1 MRRAR
6 ELGVEH
12 DSAEPSEVDGFV
24 DEVSWHIDYCEAWV
38 AEELRDL
45 ADPEVDIPTGSIE
58 LRTHRRLGDLR
69 RVRRTAIAAALESAT
84 ADAESARL
92 RGDGAALGAAE
103 AALGE
108 VRELAR
114 QVALQRLEGARRHLL
129 RTADH
134 LQRLDL
140 MHTEPGQPQSLR
152 DNMVVLR
159 AEIEKALDD
168 SAATFHGDYSLRGPA
183 VLYAI
188 RQVMLDAAIEY
199 HRGWADLARP
209 MAEGSEGDL
218 PQPDAEWSLDRLV
231 LRSSLD
237 EVESLE
243 QEAVAVAAL
252 RRGVALGDLRGIAAD
267 LTLDDSGTLSELMS
281 RLADWRAIRPLRGEA
296 DDSPDEGTP
305 PDWTA
310 RTEQYQ
316 RGLRDEVGRR
326 AARAERDYH
335 LAEAAELA
343 RLGRDI
349 GQAMDKF
356 RSAWLD
362 AFAAAESRKAAAEEA
377 LRRIA
382 GETGAKDG
390 GQQDSPALARV
401 IQQHLT
407 GEADR
412 LGSGLADRLMGDRI
426 AKYRIDTAHAHFEY
440 LAAEQEMLRLRAEV
454 ILAGGDFGTLAE
466 MPGIEPGSVTD
477 EVAGAV
483 SEFTTTRMNDALR
496 TVLDIGVEIRI
507 GEVAESAGRD
517 RIIDPLVK
525 ILGKLNFAVDKAEQ
539 FCADPARDPL
549 VSIARRHKVYETYQR
564 ACGAGIDYL
573 LALADS
579 RVNDNRIGP
588 RPGESLRDQ
597 AMASARDIRAGAAD
611 SVAGYRRTLAETHLT
626 GSVETGAHWLSC
638 YSLRAQADAAY
649 LRGDAEAVRAA
660 QSELVELLSR
670 PGAAQPPQ
678 SGWLELA
685 LDDRVK
691 PEEPYLWQA
700 WAARQYE
707 LIRARMRAN
716 PGDRTDIDAIV
727 GTLTQAGA
735 VRYDGTSYTHEQI
748 SSILTHIFLSQHL
761 LRDDAGEL
769 YDDHLDPDF
778 QLLEAL
784 YELIAGRWSPHT
796 GVLLE
801 HELFEIE
808 FDPRT
813 DPLARPVTPWR
824 DIHVR
829 AEQRLPDNGSN
840 WIAGLS
846 VQQRDDRELGLATF
860 GPIRSGADNSGPAGA
875 IPKPDGAV
883 SGPPAHEAETAETPL
898 THLQER
904 VLRAL
909 VGRPKRSKKVAELV
923 GVSGN
928 AALKTLKSLER
939 RNLVAGRADGKWTT
953 TPGLAAPS
961 PGVRAADPAGPDT
974 RGTEVAAHD
983 WPGDYLNALLHAK
996 GWSGKDLADS
1006 IDDSDISESL
1016 VAAVLQRS
1024 SSITIR
1030 QWRKIL
1036 LALGVPESDRNLFAR
1051 RFIDGLDSFS
1061 TKPGA
1066 HESLSSYL
1074 LACRLDREIS
1084 QNELA
1089 RLTGLPVWSI
1099 RVAQTTREWSPK
1111 QFGFWFDP
1119 LVEELVRPEDRAEVV
1134 SRFGPEQT
1142 DPSDTGLP
1150 ADSAAAE
1157 ETSARARTADVDWT
1171 PETADLGPGDIG
1183 LLAEVISEKPSDP
1196 SLWYA
1201 WAEEQYRLIR
1211 LWIGGG
1217 PEGEIREI
1225 VQNLENVK
1233 RKEGQPPFTVSDI
1246 KQVLS
1251 YIFVDQHWF
1260 RTADGSDYFAHFDSD
1275 FQIAEAI
1282 YRMVRGD
1289 WSSGEVD
1296 PAVLKASDI
1305 RLVEH
1310 EIGEIAF
1317 AELDPDESWKE
1328 QHNRA
1333 NSRLKNGHSDWEYG
1347 LETVTGLVPMRGER
1361 EDYVRRF
1368 GPIHSGAGRSG
1379 ERPENDSAILPG
1391 SAHDH
1396 GADSAR
1402 DNPEDSSGGQ
1412 GESPIDVG
1420 DLVRA
1425 AHEGDELAGARLR
1438 TYFIPEI
1445 YRTLERK
1452 NPEGDPWLTYVLT
1465 VDTLHNALD
1474 TVLARDLGADPES
1487 DFEAARAEAIRT
1499 TPAAATLKARLLRDS
1514 GSVLAGR
1521 EDLRARI
1528 ESAPPHVVARAVD
1541 RLTSR
1546 HGDGPTVRQFEELL
1560 QHIRSFGPTRRS
1572 LHNDRLSYS
1581 DLGTLIDD
1589 LIRAGGFTSQTQVD
1603 QVAGFRVNATHSL
1616 VTKSRGPIDV
1626 IAGIFELVSLPRPLW
1641 NPIAWQLA
1649 GGLPDSF
1656 STAAAAHNTFHSYIA
1671 VRRWAARSPSDDSRP
1686 MSPQE
1691 LADILG
1697 VTATVIRRLELGSS
1711 RHAGAPEF
1719 RRSLYRALD
1728 IPEAEWEVA
1737 DRLFE
1742 SGPSVVPEKGRT
1754 GGETASENTV
1764 PPYTDMQNR
1773 IVAVLAEREEC
1784 SLSDLSYLTRGA
1796 YQRVRNAI
1804 RRLQTLGI
1812 VEPVADTAP
1821 ARYRL
1826 LPDAP
1831 NKPPVVAGGRALS
1844 TDGPLTYRQVRVA
1857 QLLADRPMNVPELES
1872 ALGMPKYSV
1881 RWDLEKLIDEGF
1893 VEVASR
1899 RKPAVYRSARELP
1912 PEMRPVPDGPRDL
1925 GEDGDSGPDDR
1936 GGTAGVVDANCVA
1949 RSAAATNAWY
1959 SRNGVAE
1966 PVIHSHVTTD
1976 GGLVTADDSLP
1987 TPLFHDPGDEGVPV
2001 QAMSW
2006 MAQGHNI
2013 FQGSGRDGLWAVA
2026 DVLSEPID
2034 NDPTPDGRLG
2044 HGRGMWITLT
2054 PRHTPTGEPTAHAA
2068 FVVNEHGSLRLID
2081 PTSGPG
2087 FDPATYEPEDF
2098 DPATYEPEEFGP
2110 PLFDPVHDL
2119 VHGIG
2124 IKPDGH
2130 PLHPLFDA
2138 DGDATDLFENTPRPE
2153 SPEEHRAYRPGP
2165 YVQGARPGPGLDPEA
2180 VRALNRYFHPRVY
2193 QHILGRVEALP
2204 DHLSDTDP
2212 SDSDLWTAHTLTT
2225 AVLRRAETALRK
2237 AHPGADARELTD
2249 TDLADEY
2256 QRILRGAAS
2265 VTFSEH
2271 VTKLDLLHNLAPVLA
2286 DRPEWHHLVSA
2297 PPHAVVRAVTSLAK
2311 RGESV
2316 TADQVAIDRLMHL
2329 LPDPEGIAEEGLRPG
2344 LAHYPDIASLL
2355 PGLRWAAGFTN
2366 GHQLDIA
2373 ADLSK
2378 DTNRKV
2384 DQRKGKSTPE
2394 NWKKIFEVLQLPPKL
2409 AEEIVRRFLP
2419 DQLSDFRLIV
2429 SGVDVS
2435 TRGRILDCLARGTFT
2450 ASQLEELL
2458 GLSRSTVHRTLV
2470 DLRSSGAVQVTDDTA
2485 WPKTY
2490 SLAQDR
2496 PDNMADALPIGGF
2509 LAGSRRARGMS
2520 QADLATETGMSQQT
2534 ISDAELNKLSPVR
2547 VAQYLVTV
2555 AAPLRIP
2562 AEDVTAAALT
2572 FLGGTFDS
2580 PATRADDHTTV
2591 LSLVNACRIDARN
2604 NTVDRVESFGIA
2616 ARKDRIQELLWH
2628 GPELA
2633 VVKRAVHLGNRDVL
2647 DQQLRRFER
2656 VMRRGG
2662 VVGEDAWRSIVAAAH
2677 SVISQTPDD
2686 STRMRSWL
2694 SAVAASVLR
2703 DHATMPPPG
2712 PDEWLEATHG
2722 CLSDPQQGIVRLL
2735 SGQRHSASALRESLG
2750 LEPWPVDDALKQLR
2764 DMGIVKKVGGGYET
2778 TYRLVEP
2785 YEDSAEFNP
2794 PPLGHSPGVSLKRFR
2809 VAKEWSQSQL
2819 AEAAGCSERT
2829 VQHAES
2835 RTESSLRTKDSSFYT
2850 YSRLLAALD
2859 APDSYRDLFC
2869 EFLDGLDSFRTDPAA
2884 HDSIGSWLLAW
2895 RIAKVVAG
2903 AWGLTPRALSAL
2915 SGVSEKVIRKTENNT
2930 VPQETVQ
2937 ECLVALA
2944 GPLEI
2949 SKEDLNAAA
2958 LRFMDGQLDSYDT
2971 DVGSHTGFVSLVN
2984 ACRVGAGQAARGR
2997 VANLR
3002 IAAMQPQAIDLLWEG
3017 PTVELVKT
3025 AVMSGNT
3032 GVIERMLK
3040 RFEPALRRG
3049 RPVSDEM
3056 WANIAESAR
3065 LGIRDARRGIRM
3077 RHWLD
3082 GLVRAE
3088 LPGDYEPA
3096 ESPDPLEWAEAIAGW
3111 LSGTQIRII
3120 ELLAAQP
3127 LRTQELQE
3135 LPELAGVEAE
3145 PPLLELRDMGIV
3157 RVERHGKQIVNHVV
3171 EPSAAAPGSRNSVT
3185 GADGAS
3191 HSPVPMVES
3200 ARRVVTVALPE
3211 DSGGGSDLPRDG
3223 SVQDAAGSA
3232 GKASRSHSIEDSR
3245 AAGTILSA
3253 MKETGIDVWAIRI
3266 LERYGVV
3273 VEFSSGPDARV
3284 VYAEGRRI
3292 EQGAAIG
3299 YDPVRNAVTLDAGG
3313 DPGKHRHIL
3322 IVAARMAEQLA
3333 GRSTPDPSSVD
3344 PAESVDRTRDLLA
3357 DAYALAYRAALITE
3371 VDGRR
3376 LGGPRF
3382 RTVEASADP
3391 RDPLSRAYTE
3401 AYEQAF
3407 DIAWRSYDQVSHH
3420 RPMYHAAAHRAG
3432 MRAVRLSLDT
3442 LGPRVDGRDLSA
3454 HIAALRAGDNGSPTA
3469 ESETPELRADSLI
3482 AGVQGSLAWRAERL
3496 AEMVAGLRAKR
3507 ARGVFVV
3514 ESTVEEIY
3522 SDAYAEAERALQQNP
3537 DATAPEIHAYREVL
3551 DFLRE
3556 ESSEL
3561 TESELAVVLLD
3572 VADAVD
3578 QLDDP
3583 AWGGPRAQTVVAT
3596 PGSEGPAAVR
3606 GADDHRIWRAVW
3618 DRFQELGNELGPD
3631 VRPGRTGGG
3640 PVVLSDNVL
3649 VEYHRPD
3656 SLPYLRV
3663 VARPGE
3669 HMNVLRQLSLSS
3681 SDYAGV
3687 LWDRS
3692 RDIGYWEATVGP
3704 RNELNLRSLSAA
3716 EAEGPNREPTGFAA
3730 VDRLVDHYLRLRR
3743 EQRTELG
3750 LGEWLH
3756 QLGPQAFHTEEE
3768 RPIPVGTLRG
3778 EFVETGFTRA
3788 REEQTLRGEV
3798 FDDTHPVSVAY
3809 DLHTRKVHIPVD
3821 PAGTHRPEHHRLEV
3835 FAVGPTHLSIHLEPD
3850 SAGGWRVPAPVGAG
3864 SPADIADADNAVVEA
3879 YENRT
3884 GREYQGEAIGN
3895 TSDTLADH
3903 FRGLTASTPEELT
3916 ARIAAFLEDPGAGP
3930 LTGSVQPATDP
3941 DTGPRAVDGP
3951 DDSADSRTPDD
3962 DSTRDDREPAVP
3974 GVERSSTSDGAQEDT
3989 EDQSADPAGETPEFE
4004 VVTTEVAHAAP
4015 SFRMMKYKVRMPDGN
4030 VHPRDVLDVPAT
4042 VAVLPVDRQG
4052 RVVLSRR
4059 FRTAVDDVVL
4069 ELPSGVVVTADG
4081 ALPVIARRILAEYG
4095 LATGADLSLVTDAV
4109 RSGGSSNAVTRV
4121 LVARE
4126 VDDIKGVEPPP
4137 DMLRVPLT
4145 EAISHLTG
4153 AALVD
4158 TATAVGV
4165 LAAVG
4170 EISGDIRLRPA
4181 TDPPLNAPH
4190 AASGTP
4196 PVDSTRVFGAQPLR
4210 RGAEDTVWSS
4220 PFNEV
4225 RRLELH
4231 TPDGGVLT
4239 EDIITRHPT
4248 VLALPW
4254 DERTDE
4260 VVLVRQYRAPLGRWI
4275 YQLPAGMLD
4284 KAGEDPLTGA
4294 RRELAEEA
4302 GLAALDWSELLTAEP
4317 LPGITDEHHRIYLAR
4332 NLYGIPRLDA
4342 GESDEIGMGQV
4353 RVPVDEALAMALR
4366 GEIDDGPAVVSL
4378 LALASVRAGRL
4389 APRVVVEAGRRS
4401 ATDERPEQDIHG
4413 NSPSGNVRSAPPS
4426 AVPDTHVGAVEQYPQ
4441 AQSVPGS
4448 HPEGSTRP
4456 GRLPADPPAPPGDR
4470 GGGSSADRPRRTDR
4484 PMNDSGSRRIVT
4496 VTLPEEPGGGSDL
4509 PPDGA
4514 DPADID
4520 PDLLRRAYVRGDRR
4534 ERDFEIDAGELHRTL
4549 GPRIH
4554 QEMVAELALLRER
4567 NWRHEPVE
4575 NHLWVAHGVTMAAL
4589 ARARQL
4595 WDESPGIPEDDE
4607 GLVRRYREILGQ
4619 AKAEAFVGH
4628 VIIRPQLWAH
4638 TREHP
4643 DLHKVIARASA
4654 PVLARVVTALGR
4666 IEQGGR
4672 EKYFRA
4678 LTRPSD
4684 AATVIKAELA
4694 GNNAEVFGD
4703 AAIDFLTTALSGR
4716 DATPRSRFARSLDAY
4731 PNTSAGL
4738 TLLLTHLYTAAGWT
4752 GGDRF
4757 AEAAGVPPATAAELM
4772 DGTQES
4778 IAPEIWKKLFDALLV
4793 PDHLCDRIFDK
4804 FRLGDPGAAGR
4815 PEGRRGRSPR
4825 SRGRHED
4832 RPTPAPERLRDPV
4845 LRDGA
4850 SAAPDSQC
4858 TVPVDHGAL
4867 PGGDVESGMALL
4879 KAAVRR
4885 DTIYFTDRFD
4895 RQLQQFDA
4903 ALRTRVALHRE
4914 SPDEHVIESLRSE
4927 IRARALDAPD
4937 GIPVEEWLFAIID
4950 LRLAGDLRMWLKFYL
4965 ETNEVRHW
4973 KLAADAHVDVGTITS
4988 VVHGVHR
4995 PLPDTWWKVLKG
5007 LGVPSWYRD
5016 LVAKEFLPGIDSF
5029 STSPAEHRTFNS
5041 LMTARRITKG
5051 LSQVEL
5057 ARIVAVHPAT
5067 VRKVEDGSLGRERF
5081 DGSTFKLVVGLDIYG
5096 EDSGR
5101 AAQAFFPGRLDS
5113 FVIDPRAH
5121 SRIGS
5126 VVTACRHRLGLSGRE
5141 FGKRFG
5147 VSAGTVARIE
5157 ADERV
5162 PTAAFLRRMY
5172 TDTTLGFT
5180 DFQRVQADALLT
5192 DGAAVA
5198 LVRNATRIGN
5208 TEILSQQLRRFERDL
5223 RRRFAGAAIDVDQGW
5238 AAVQFTAHTRILEDS
5253 DEIRM
5258 RQWLEGIADSVL
5270 SGEIDT
5276 GYGLVTPA
5284 EIDRRDEWARTLYDV
5299 VRAELARDERG
5310 VAEAIRRTLF
5320 RAERDWGKVGF
5331 DVESELVPML
5341 RYIFVDTHDLIDEN
5355 TGEIIRR
5362 RFDADFQ
5369 IMEAILRLI
5378 TGERVSDEVRASDIR
5393 LVEHELLERSLS
5405 MQGNHKSRHD
5415 DANVRFDWVGGLPAA
5430 AAAHRHETDEAR
5442 GHRLLSGAGSAHDDI
5457 TDPSRIDPAGDPGEG
5472 DDPGRGGLP
5481 VDDGELPDD
5490 ASGRSTR
5497 LPHLGKCITVTLPDG
5512 ESEQQD
5518 ASGGFVPDAS
5528 GTVAGASHSHS
5539 IEYGTYNGRPAV
5551 SKRLAVP
5558 VASESAVHT
5567 VLRLLPEAAV
5577 LEAVRDVV
5585 PVARPLESS
5594 GTRLVTERLD
5604 GGPATGVDIERPE
5617 FARAV
5622 VSALARLYR
5631 YEPGEEL
5638 RGEQANALRADGF
5651 SVDDAPLRLMR
5662 DFLVRVAG
5670 DVHRIFPETARGIG
5684 LLTPEELAARLG
5696 PVPPKRRRSRLIHG
5710 DLYAPNIIVAGEQVR
5725 LIDWELARIG
5735 DPLADIAQYLRY
5747 LRLSGVEGYEDHRA
5761 EFLRICDELLGD
5773 DIIGGWQQDLPWV
5786 EQVYSL
5792 ISTYRQLWYF
5802 ARLDTPT
5809 EQAATY
5815 FHDRLRG
5822 EERFLAGTAP
5832 DAETIMALREQ
5843 ARREWEESPDGV
5855 LEKMDDLAQ
5864 QGNADKP
5871 WTAVQQ
5877 RTFLDQITATR
5888 EAVARAGRAGRIESD
5903 RAGRLWREIDELA
5916 LDAEQHLSAPA
5927 PSETLRGALRR
5938 SGDDGLRAIS
5948 RRILLVGQFWD
5959 PHMGG
5964 VPVFNRQ
5971 LAHGFAEAGHEVYVQ
5986 VEDDIDGVDPGPG
5999 ITLLSR
6005 ACDDFGAVPDVDI
6018 DLIITH
6024 SRFTGHVGRMIRAL
6038 RCPDATLAHIVH
6050 SISPAS
6056 HGVQGEAEAGLANER
6071 VEKAMISTAD
6081 VVFGVGPVLAEYIG
6095 DLAAATHVTPALQ
6108 ETLPGLKF
6116 SEPLPVPE
6124 FGRTTSLYVA
6134 GRFDE
6139 PRKGFAEA
6147 ADMVRQ
6153 LGERGLDVSL
6163 TVRGCAPVGIS
6174 RAEKLLSQRAGRK
6187 VTVLPYTTGE
6197 AELRADLA
6205 NTHLVLMPSRAESF
6219 GMAGTEAL
6227 AAGVPVVMPD
6237 SSGVGRF
6244 LGDARRFDPELV
6256 SGLLV
6261 AQTFTEPLPMQEWVD
6276 TVERALRDLP
6286 GAWARARQIR
6296 QELQAGGYTWR
6307 SAANRM
6313 VEAAC
6318 PPSAGPA
6325 RAVAGYRDAD
6335 PEPPR
6340 DGAGARERA
6349 VAELRS
6355 VADRAAIPA
6364 VDHDTRTI
6372 FEERIVPE
6380 LLTGPNLRPVERPK
6394 LFVFVG
6400 QAGAGKSTAIREI
6413 FDDVNQNGDGAVTL
6427 QFDEFLRYHPHF
6439 EEIRRQ
6445 DEFSAH
6451 DKLKPITKEFQ
6462 SMAIGYALD
6471 NRYNAVFESGPSDAV
6486 KTLEIVRSFQARGY
6500 EVELHS
6506 FAIAL
6511 PESRLSAAHRFMQ
6524 QHVRAGT
6531 GRWMPLEHQTAAYDG
6546 VLEFTRLA
6554 ESPPPVVDSLSVRN
6568 RIDVLFENRRLP
6580 DGNWLEAPQATD
6592 ILAYERTRPPTR
6604 EEAHAYREKLRAFR
6618 DSITGHRDP
6627 AVREMLLC
6635 EADLIAEAA
6644 RPWLGQAT

>member
-12 DSAEPSEVDGFV
+12 GSAEPSEVDGFV
-24 DEVSWHIDYCEAWV
+24 DEVSRHIDYCEAWV
-38 AEELRDL
+38 VEELRDL
-45 ADPEVDIPTGSIE
+45 ADPEADIPTGSIE

-140 MHTEPGQPQSLR
+140 MHPEPGRPQSLR

-252 RRGVALGDLRGIAAD
+252 RRDLALGDLRGIAAD

-296 DDSPDEGTP
+296 DDSPDEGTR

-362 AFAAAESRKAAAEEA
+362 SFAAAESRKAAAAEA

-407 GEADR
+407 GAADR

-477 EVAGAV
+477 ELAGAV

-496 TVLDIGVEIRI
+496 TVLDIGAEIRI

-564 ACGAGIDYL
+564 ACRAGIDYL

-611 SVAGYRRTLAETHLT
+611 SVAGYRRMLAETHLT

-727 GTLTQAGA
+727 GTLTEAGA

-748 SSILTHIFLSQHL
+748 SSILTHVFLSQHL

-824 DIHVR
+824 DLHVR
-829 AEQRLPDNGSN
+829 AEQSLPDNGSN

-875 IPKPDGAV
+875 TPKPDGAV

-983 WPGDYLNALLHAK
+983 WPGDYLNALLHSK

-1099 RVAQTTREWSPK
+1099 RVAQTTREWSPR

-1142 DPSDTGLP
+1142 DASDTGLP
-1150 ADSAAAE
+1150 TDSAAAE

-1211 LWIGGG
+1211 LWIGGS

-1289 WSSGEVD
+1289 WNSGEVD

-1310 EIGEIAF
+1310 EIGEIALT
-1317 AELDPDESWKE
+1317 ELYPDESWKE

-1379 ERPENDSAILPG
+1379 ERPENDSAVLPG
-1391 SAHDH
+1391 SANDH

-1402 DNPEDSSGGQ
+1402 DDPEDSSGGQ

-1626 IAGIFELVSLPRPLW
+1626 VAGIFELVSLPRPLW

-1671 VRRWAARSPSDDSRP
+1671 VRRWVARSPSDDSRP

-1728 IPEAEWEVA
+1728 IPEAEWEAA

-1742 SGPSVVPEKGRT
+1742 SGSSIVPEKGRT
-1754 GGETASENTV
+1754 GGETASENTA

-1831 NKPPVVAGGRALS
+1831 NKPPVVAGGRALP

-1872 ALGMPKYSV
+1872 ALGIPKYSV

-1959 SRNGVAE
+1959 SRHGVAE

-1976 GGLVTADDSLP
+1976 GELVTADDSLP
-1987 TPLFHDPGDEGVPV
+1987 TPLFHDPIGDEGVPV

-2119 VHGIG
+2119 IHGIG

-2130 PLHPLFDA
+2130 PLHPLFSD

-2153 SPEEHRAYRPGP
+2153 SPEEHRAHRPGP

-2193 QHILGRVEALP
+2193 QQILGRVEALP

-2329 LPDPEGIAEEGLRPG
+2329 LPDPEGITVEGLRPG

-2633 VVKRAVHLGNRDVL
+2633 VVKRAVHLGNRGVL

-2722 CLSDPQQGIVRLL
+2722 CLSDTQQGIVRLL
-2735 SGQRHSASALRESLG
+2735 SGRRHSASALRETLG

-2884 HDSIGSWLLAW
+2884 HDSIGSWLLAC

-2937 ECLVALA
+2937 ECLAALA

-3002 IAAMQPQAIDLLWEG
+3002 IAAMQPQAIELLWEG

-3065 LGIRDARRGIRM
+3065 IGIRDARRGIRM

-3145 PPLLELRDMGIV
+3145 SPLLELRDMGIV

-3171 EPSAAAPGSRNSVT
+3171 EPSAAAIGSRNSVT

-3211 DSGGGSDLPRDG
+3211 DSGGGSDLPQDG
-3223 SVQDAAGSA
+3223 SVPDAAGSA

-3266 LERYGVV
+3266 LERYGVA
-3273 VEFSSGPDARV
+3273 VEFSPGPDARV

-3313 DPGKHRHIL
+3313 DPGRHRHIL

-3333 GRSTPDPSSVD
+3333 GRSTPDPSSVG
-3344 PAESVDRTRDLLA
+3344 PAESVDRTQDLLA

-3382 RTVEASADP
+3382 RTVEAPADP

-3454 HIAALRAGDNGSPTA
+3454 HIAALRAGDNGNPTA

-3482 AGVQGSLAWRAERL
+3482 AGVQGPLAWRAERL

-3687 LWDRS
+3687 LWNRS
-3692 RDIGYWEATVGP
+3692 RDLGYWEATVGP

-3821 PAGTHRPEHHRLEV
+3821 PAGPHRPEHHRLEV

-3850 SAGGWRVPAPVGAG
+3850 PAGGWRVPAPVGAG

-3916 ARIAAFLEDPGAGP
+3916 AQIAAFLEDPGAGP
-3930 LTGSVQPATDP
+3930 LTDSAQPTTPDP
-3941 DTGPRAVDGP
+3941 DTGPPAVDGP
-3951 DDSADSRTPDD
+3951 DDPAGSRAPDD
-3962 DSTRDDREPAVP
+3962 DSTRDDREPVP
-3974 GVERSSTSDGAQEDT
+3974 AGAERSSSSAAAHT
-3989 EDQSADPAGETPEFE
+3989 EHHSADPAGESPEFTVLSTK
-4004 VVTTEVAHAAP
+4004 VVHDGS

-4042 VAVLPVDRQG
+4042 VSVLPVDRQG
-4052 RVVLSRR
+4052 RVVLGRR
-4059 FRTAVDDVVL
+4059 FRAAVDDVVL
-4069 ELPSGVVVTADG
+4069 ELPSGVVTADG
-4081 ALPVIARRILAEYG
+4081 ELPVIARRILAEYG
-4095 LATGADLSLVTDAV
+4095 LTTGADLSLVTDVV

-4121 LVARE
+4121 LVARD
-4126 VDDIKGVEPPP
+4126 VDDIEGVEPPP
-4137 DMLRVPLT
+4137 DMLRIPLT

-4170 EISGDIRLRPA
+4170 EASGDIRLRPA
-4181 TDPPLNAPH
+4181 ADPPLNPLPAV
-4190 AASGTP
+4190 SGTP
-4196 PVDSTRVFGAQPLR
+4196 LVDSTRAFGAQRLR
-4210 RGAEDTVWSS
+4210 RGGEDSVWSS
-4220 PFNEV
+4220 PYNEV

-4231 TPDGGVLT
+4231 TADGDVVSQ
-4239 EDIITRHPT
+4239 DVITRHAT

-4302 GLAALDWSELLTAEP
+4302 GLAALEWSEILTAAP
-4317 LPGITDEHHRIYLAR
+4317 LPGISDEHHRIYLAR

-4342 GESDEIGMGQV
+4342 GESDEIGMVQV

-4366 GEIDDGPAVVSL
+4366 GEIDHGPAVISL
-4378 LALASVRAGRL
+4378 LALASIRAGRL
-4389 APRVVVEAGRRS
+4389 TPRVVVAGGQRN
-4401 ATDERPEQDIHG
+4401 AAED
-4413 NSPSGNVRSAPPS
+4413 
-4426 AVPDTHVGAVEQYPQ
+4426 
-4441 AQSVPGS
+4441 
-4448 HPEGSTRP
+4448 ST
-4456 GRLPADPPAPPGDR
+4456 GRGGFPVDPP
-4470 GGGSSADRPRRTDR
+4470 
-4484 PMNDSGSRRIVT
+4484 
-4496 VTLPEEPGGGSDL
+4496 L
-4509 PPDGA
+4509 PPDGR
-4514 DPADID
+4514 DGGSS
-4520 PDLLRRAYVRGDRR
+4520 PDHT
-4534 ERDFEIDAGELHRTL
+4534 HRT
-4549 GPRIH
+4549 
-4554 QEMVAELALLRER
+4554 
-4567 NWRHEPVE
+4567 
-4575 NHLWVAHGVTMAAL
+4575 
-4589 ARARQL
+4589 AR
-4595 WDESPGIPEDDE
+4595 PM
-4607 GLVRRYREILGQ
+4607 
-4619 AKAEAFVGH
+4619 
-4628 VIIRPQLWAH
+4628 
-4638 TREHP
+4638 
-4643 DLHKVIARASA
+4643 RAS
-4654 PVLARVVTALGR
+4654 
-4666 IEQGGR
+4666 
-4672 EKYFRA
+4672 
-4678 LTRPSD
+4678 RPGPY
-4684 AATVIKAELA
+4684 V
-4694 GNNAEVFGD
+4694 
-4703 AAIDFLTTALSGR
+4703 
-4716 DATPRSRFARSLDAY
+4716 
-4731 PNTSAGL
+4731 
-4738 TLLLTHLYTAAGWT
+4738 
-4752 GGDRF
+4752 
-4757 AEAAGVPPATAAELM
+4757 
-4772 DGTQES
+4772 
-4778 IAPEIWKKLFDALLV
+4778 
-4793 PDHLCDRIFDK
+4793 
-4804 FRLGDPGAAGR
+4804 
-4815 PEGRRGRSPR
+4815 
-4825 SRGRHED
+4825 
-4832 RPTPAPERLRDPV
+4832 
-4845 LRDGA
+4845 
-4850 SAAPDSQC
+4850 
-4858 TVPVDHGAL
+4858 
-4867 PGGDVESGMALL
+4867 
-4879 KAAVRR
+4879 
-4885 DTIYFTDRFD
+4885 
-4895 RQLQQFDA
+4895 
-4903 ALRTRVALHRE
+4903 
-4914 SPDEHVIESLRSE
+4914 
-4927 IRARALDAPD
+4927 
-4937 GIPVEEWLFAIID
+4937 
-4950 LRLAGDLRMWLKFYL
+4950 
-4965 ETNEVRHW
+4965 
-4973 KLAADAHVDVGTITS
+4973 
-4988 VVHGVHR
+4988 
-4995 PLPDTWWKVLKG
+4995 
-5007 LGVPSWYRD
+5007 
-5016 LVAKEFLPGIDSF
+5016 
-5029 STSPAEHRTFNS
+5029 
-5041 LMTARRITKG
+5041 
-5051 LSQVEL
+5051 
-5057 ARIVAVHPAT
+5057 
-5067 VRKVEDGSLGRERF
+5067 
-5081 DGSTFKLVVGLDIYG
+5081 
-5096 EDSGR
+5096 
-5101 AAQAFFPGRLDS
+5101 
-5113 FVIDPRAH
+5113 
-5121 SRIGS
+5121 
-5126 VVTACRHRLGLSGRE
+5126 
-5141 FGKRFG
+5141 
-5147 VSAGTVARIE
+5147 
-5157 ADERV
+5157 
-5162 PTAAFLRRMY
+5162 
-5172 TDTTLGFT
+5172 
-5180 DFQRVQADALLT
+5180 
-5192 DGAAVA
+5192 
-5198 LVRNATRIGN
+5198 
-5208 TEILSQQLRRFERDL
+5208 
-5223 RRRFAGAAIDVDQGW
+5223 
-5238 AAVQFTAHTRILEDS
+5238 
-5253 DEIRM
+5253 
-5258 RQWLEGIADSVL
+5258 
-5270 SGEIDT
+5270 
-5276 GYGLVTPA
+5276 
-5284 EIDRRDEWARTLYDV
+5284 
-5299 VRAELARDERG
+5299 
-5310 VAEAIRRTLF
+5310 
-5320 RAERDWGKVGF
+5320 
-5331 DVESELVPML
+5331 
-5341 RYIFVDTHDLIDEN
+5341 
-5355 TGEIIRR
+5355 
-5362 RFDADFQ
+5362 
-5369 IMEAILRLI
+5369 
-5378 TGERVSDEVRASDIR
+5378 
-5393 LVEHELLERSLS
+5393 
-5405 MQGNHKSRHD
+5405 
-5415 DANVRFDWVGGLPAA
+5415 
-5430 AAAHRHETDEAR
+5430 
-5442 GHRLLSGAGSAHDDI
+5442 
-5457 TDPSRIDPAGDPGEG
+5457 
-5472 DDPGRGGLP
+5472 
-5481 VDDGELPDD
+5481 
-5490 ASGRSTR
+5490 
-5497 LPHLGKCITVTLPDG
+5497 TVTLPDG
-5512 ESEQQD
+5512 DSEQQD
-5518 ASGGFVPDAS
+5518 ASDGFVPDAA
-5528 GTVAGASHSHS
+5528 GPAAGASHSHS
-5539 IEYGTYNGRPAV
+5539 IEYGHYNGRPAV
-5551 SKRLAVP
+5551 CKRLAI
-5558 VASESAVHT
+5558 AAESGMHT

-5577 LEAVRDVV
+5577 LEAVRDAV
-5585 PVARPLESS
+5585 PVARPLASS
-5594 GTRLVTERLD
+5594 GTRLITERLD
-5604 GGPATGVDIERPE
+5604 GAPATGVDIVRPE

-5622 VSALARLYR
+5622 VTALARLYR

-5638 RGEQANALRADGF
+5638 RDEHTEALRAAGF
-5651 SVDDAPLRLMR
+5651 STDDAPLRLMR

-5684 LLTPEELAARLG
+5684 LLTPEELAARLD

-5864 QGNADKP
+5864 QGNADRP
-5871 WTAVQQ
+5871 WTAVRQ

-5888 EAVARAGRAGRIESD
+5888 EAVVRAGRAGRIESD

-5916 LDAEQHLSAPA
+5916 LDAGQHLSAPA
-5927 PSETLRGALRR
+5927 PSETLRGTLRR
-5938 SGDDGLRAIS
+5938 SGDDGPRAIS

-6005 ACDDFGAVPDVDI
+6005 AGDDFGAVPDVDI

-6095 DLAAATHVTPALQ
+6095 DLAAATHVTPALH

-6349 VAELRS
+6349 VAELRA

-6394 LFVFVG
+6394 FFVFLG
-6400 QAGAGKSTAIREI
+6400 QAGAGKSTAITEI

-6486 KTLEIVRSFQARGY
+6486 KTMEIVRSFQARGY

-6644 RPWLGQAT
+6644 RPWLGPAT